1 MQLDDTLAASTKRV
15 VKMTSKAKAAL
26 EEKGTRSKKRKPDSS
41 GDNAMNPQPKKTKIN
56 LLAGNARTTDKDRS
70 LSSSPTPPVASQH
83 AVVHTDD
90 SEEEAALYTDD
101 EEIPKDS
108 DDESQVNDE
117 DELGA
122 LDNLHNNISTFKLI
136 KYE

>member
-1 MQLDDTLAASTKRV
+1 ML
-15 VKMTSKAKAAL
+15 
-26 EEKGTRSKKRKPDSS
+26 KPDSS
-41 GDNAMNPQPKKTKIN
+41 GDNVNPQPKKTKIN
-56 LLAGNARTTDKDRS
+56 LLAGNACTTDKDRS
-70 LSSSPTPPVASQH
+70 LSPSPTPPVTSQH
-83 AVVHTDD
+83 AVASVHTDD
-90 SEEEAALYTDD
+90 LEEEAALYTDD

-122 LDNLHNNISTFKLI
+122 LDNLHNNISTLM